1 MFIVLIIPILMIKAM
16 GGAAGSKILNSLP
29 DYVNIIQQ

>member
-16 GGAAGSKILNSLP
+16 GGAAGSKILNFFQII
-29 DYVNIIQQ
+29 NIIQG